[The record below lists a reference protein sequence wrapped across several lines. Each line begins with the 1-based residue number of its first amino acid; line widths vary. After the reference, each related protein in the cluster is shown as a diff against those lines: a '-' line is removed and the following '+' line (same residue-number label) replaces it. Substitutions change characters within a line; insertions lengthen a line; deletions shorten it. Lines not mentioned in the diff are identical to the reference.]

1 MTSTRTGLTFLV
13 QRDALMHTR
22 TEPID
27 IDTPPAPGSARLA
40 IECFAFT
47 ANNITYAVFGDSM
60 HYWRFFPAPSA
71 DRPWGCI
78 PVWGFATVEASA
90 VDGLAVGERI
100 YGYWPMASHATVRPV
115 ALSAHGFVDGSAHRA
130 ELPPVYN
137 RYQRVATRADIAQD
151 GAYAVLRPLFATA
164 WLIDDFFAEAGDFG
178 ATRLLLSSASSKT
191 ALATAF
197 CLKQRRSAPR
207 VVGLTSASRLDHV
220 QGLGVY
226 DEVLAYDALERIGT
240 GETVAYIDFAG
251 DAPLRRAVHERFA
264 ATLAFSSSIGGTH
277 HDALGGT
284 RGLPGPKPELFFAPA
299 QMQKRSAPP
308 PQGLGRDGLMAGI
321 DATWSAFIA
330 RATQPGAA
338 WIEIESRR
346 GSDAVREA
354 YLQTL
359 HGQGDPRRGLM
370 LAL

>member
-1 MTSTRTGLTFLV
+1 MPSTRTGQTFLV

-27 IDTPPAPGSARLA
+27 LDTPPAPGCARLA

-60 HYWRFFPAPSA
+60 HYWRFFPADA
-71 DRPWGCI
+71 PWGCI

-90 VDGLAVGERI
+90 VPGLAVGERI

-115 ALSAHGFVDGSAHRA
+115 ALSAHGFTDGSAHRA
-130 ELPPVYN
+130 ELPSVYN
-137 RYQRVATRADIAQD
+137 RYQRVATRTDVAQD

-164 WLIDDFFAEAGDFG
+164 WLIDDFFAEADDFG
-178 ATRLLLSSASSKT
+178 ARHLLLSSASSKT

-197 CLKQRRSAPR
+197 CLRRRTGAPR
-207 VVGLTSASRLDHV
+207 VVGLTSVSRLGYV

-226 DEVLAYDALERIGT
+226 DQVLTYDALDSIDAND
-240 GETVAYIDFAG
+240 TVAYIDFAG

-264 ATLAFSSSIGGTH
+264 STLAFSSSIGGTH

-299 QMQKRSAPP
+299 QMQKRQAPP
-308 PQGLGRDGLMAGI
+308 PQGLGREGLMAGI
-321 DATWSAFIA
+321 DATWGAFVA

>member
-1 MTSTRTGLTFLV
+1 MPSTTGQTFLV

-22 TEPID
+22 LEAID
-27 IDTPPAPGSARLA
+27 LDAAPAPGTARLR
-40 IECFAFT
+40 IDCFAFT
-47 ANNITYAVFGDSM
+47 ANNITYAVFGESM
-60 HYWRFFPAPSA
+60 HYWRFFPADA
-71 DRPWGCI
+71 PWGCI

-90 VDGLAVGERI
+90 VDGLAVGERV
-100 YGYWPMASHATVRPV
+100 YGYWPMASHATVQPV
-115 ALSAHGFVDGSAHRA
+115 ALSAHGFTDGSAHRA

-137 RYQRVATRADIAQD
+137 RYQRVATRADVAQD

-164 WLIDDFFAEAGDFG
+164 WLIDDFFAQAQDFG
-178 ATRLLLSSASSKT
+178 ARHLLLSSASSKT

-197 CLKQRRSAPR
+197 CLKQRRGAPR
-207 VVGLTSASRLDHV
+207 VVGLTSASRLDFV
-220 QGLGVY
+220 RGLGVY
-226 DEVLAYDALERIGT
+226 DEVLAYDAIARIGAD
-240 GETVAYIDFAG
+240 EAVAYIDFAG

-284 RGLPGPKPELFFAPA
+284 SGLPGPKPQLFFAPS

-308 PQGLGRDGLMAGI
+308 PQGLGRDGLIAGI
-321 DATWSAFIA
+321 DATWAAFIA

>member
-1 MTSTRTGLTFLV
+1 MPTTHTTGLTFLV

-27 IDTPPAPGSARLA
+27 LDAPPAPGEVRLR

-60 HYWRFFPAPSA
+60 HYWRFFPADA
-71 DRPWGCI
+71 PWGCV
-78 PVWGFATVEASA
+78 PVWGFATVEAST
-90 VDGLAVGERI
+90 VEGLAVGERV

-115 ALSAHGFVDGSAHRA
+115 ALSAHGFADGSAHRA

-137 RYQRVATRADIAQD
+137 RYQRVTTRADLARD

-178 ATRLLLSSASSKT
+178 ARRLLLSSASSKT

-197 CLKQRRSAPR
+197 CLQQRRNAPR
-207 VVGLTSASRLDHV
+207 VVGLTSASRLAYV
-220 QGLGVY
+220 QSLGVY
-226 DEVLAYDALERIGT
+226 DEVLAYDALDRIDAS
-240 GETVAYIDFAG
+240 EPVAYIDFAG

-264 ATLAFSSSIGGTH
+264 ATLAYSSSIGGTH

-284 RGLPGPKPELFFAPA
+284 SGLPGPKPQLFFAPT

-308 PQGLGRDGLMAGI
+308 PQGLGRDGLVAGI
-321 DATWSAFIA
+321 DATWAAFVA
-330 RATQPGAA
+330 RATAPGAA

-346 GSDAVREA
+346 GIDAVREA

-370 LAL
+370 LTL